1 MEFLVAQWE
10 PATDN
15 GVISIQVE
23 ETWLKIEENLRNFEE
38 YWRKF

>member
-15 GVISIQVE
+15 GVIGIQVE
-23 ETWLKIEENLRNFEE
+23 ETWLKIEENFKLNIHDS
-38 YWRKF
+38 